1 MTRLI
6 LSDTSQIRGLLL
18 QDEALASRTWLGVG
32 GKADIYCE
40 PADEDDLACLLSL
53 LADDVPITILGAGS
67 NMLVRDGGLDGVVI
81 KLTGAMAEVRQEGDS
96 IIAGAG
102 ASDAELARFAAKAGR
117 AGLSFLVSIP
127 GTIGGG
133 LRMNAG
139 CYGSEFKDVVI
150 SARLMARDG
159 TICEMTPQ
167 EMGMAYRHSD
177 VSGDMIFLS
186 ASFAT
191 SAGDKDAI
199 KAEMK
204 EMLAMRAATQPQG
217 VRTGGSTFANPTG
230 HKAWQ
235 LIDNAGCRGKRV
247 GDASMSEKHCNFLI
261 NHGAATASDI
271 EQLGCEIAEAVKA
284 HSGISLRWEIKR
296 IGKEQNA
303 EDIAHKIKT
312 GEQEI
317 GHV

>member
-1 MTRLI
+1 MTQPL

-18 QDEALASRTWLGVG
+18 QDERLATRTWLGVG
-32 GKADIYCE
+32 GKADLYCE
-40 PADEDDLACLLSL
+40 PADEEDLALLLSL

-81 KLTGAMAEVRQEGDS
+81 KLTGAMADLRQDGDH

-117 AGLSFLVSIP
+117 SGLSFLVSIP

-150 SARLMARDG
+150 TARLMARDG
-159 TICEMTPQ
+159 TIHEMTPQ

-177 VSGDMIFLS
+177 VSEDMIFLS
-186 ASFAT
+186 ARFAT
-191 SAGDKDAI
+191 QAGSTDAI

-204 EMLAMRAATQPQG
+204 EMLAMRVATQPQG

-235 LIDNAGCRGKRV
+235 LIDAAGCRGKRV

-271 EQLGCEIAEAVKA
+271 ERLGCQIVDEVQA
-284 HSGISLRWEIKR
+284 HSGVALRWEIKR
-296 IGKEQNA
+296 IGRESASK
-303 EDIAHKIKT
+303 DTLSK
-312 GEQEI
+312 QEI
-317 GHV
+317 PHV